1 MDHLLSLA
9 TLFPALL
16 AVLYAALLVL
26 LAARDRQHVSVG
38 ARRYLLPT
46 LLVAGL
52 AAAAQLLPEQAHRES
67 LAAELFVGD
76 LAPPSAVVL
85 LTDLMLVLFG
95 MQSLRYLQRPVT
107 PWAVAGLTWWA
118 AQAIL
123 LAFPPGATADL
134 PVGEAG
140 WLRELDAT
148 TATGLV
154 FLGGWG
160 AGTVWLLGA
169 AFLTFYDAHLPEVAN
184 RALFWAIVIPLVWI
198 GAVLGTNDRSL
209 TAKIGWC
216 VQFFGLLG
224 AFYSVVTHRVF
235 NVRRT
240 LRWVALAA
248 LMTIITTAF
257 AWGLLLG
264 GVELERDNNAE
275 LTVIGTVAV
284 MAALAY
290 LMLGLI
296 IRQVIRYLDDHPT
309 TGGLSPLLRHFSEEV
324 AGIVDLDQL
333 LSLTNRTVSYVLH
346 ARRAGVLLV
355 TDDDAEGITLEA
367 RDEAPGDAPPAAQR
381 LRHDSPI
388 LQHFLNRRTPLLQYD
403 LDFGRAYTLADPAE
417 RAFFA
422 GLRMSVYAP
431 VFVQGRLV
439 GLVCCGA
446 KTSDDAFTRHDL
458 EVLMTL
464 ANHVG
469 GALRTA
475 RLVDDLRRR
484 EAEQAR
490 LNRALS
496 TTKEQLEKLDSVK
509 TDFITVASH
518 ELRTPLAQI
527 RGYTDILDVMND
539 DGTLDEDQIAGMVSS
554 LRKAAD
560 RLEDLIG
567 AMLDVSQLDV
577 NAMDLV
583 FAEVRLETVMR
594 MAIEPLTEAIKHRKL
609 MLSARH
615 LRSLPPIQADQQRLV
630 QAFRNVISNAI
641 KFTPDGGRI
650 DITGRMQGDEI
661 VITVQDTGI
670 GIDESNHELIFEK
683 FFRVQD
689 PKLHSSGATKF
700 MGGGPGLGLTIA
712 RGVIEGHGGRIWVS
726 SPGYDAEALPGSTFT
741 ITLPLH
747 PPAGTRRV
755 LPFELAGMSGQL
767 TTARAGTPASRPFD
781 ETRVA
786 MQTPPKGLTADL
798 TGLPPTLTGN

>member
-1 MDHLLSLA
+1 MDHLLTLA

-16 AVLYAALLVL
+16 AVLYAVLLVL
-26 LAARDRQHVSVG
+26 LAARDRQHVSIG

-67 LAAELFVGD
+67 VVAGLFVGD
-76 LAPPSAVVL
+76 LAPPSVVVL
-85 LTDLMLVLFG
+85 LTNLMLVLFG
-95 MQSLRYLQRPVT
+95 MQSLRYLHRPVL
-107 PWAVAGLTWWA
+107 PWAVVGLAWWA
-118 AQAIL
+118 VQVIL
-123 LAFPPGATADL
+123 LAFPPAATAEL

-140 WLRELDAT
+140 WLRDLD
-148 TATGLV
+148 TATPTGLLL
-154 FLGGWG
+154 LGGWG
-160 AGTVWLLGA
+160 TGTAWLLGA
-169 AFLTFYDAHLPEVAN
+169 AFMTFYKAHLPEVAS

-198 GAVLGTNDRSL
+198 GAVVGTNDRTF

-216 VQFFGLLG
+216 IQFCGLLG

-235 NVRRT
+235 NFRRA
-240 LRWVALAA
+240 LRWAA
-248 LMTIITTAF
+248 LLVVGAIITTAF
-257 AWGLLLG
+257 TWTLLLS

-275 LTVIGTVAV
+275 LSVIGTLAAL
-284 MAALAY
+284 AALAY
-290 LMLGLI
+290 LALGLAF
-296 IRQVIRYLDDHPT
+296 RQALYYLDQT
-309 TGGLSPLLRHFSEEV
+309 ATSGLSPLLRHYSEEV
-324 AGIVDLDQL
+324 TDIVDLDQL
-333 LSLTNRTVSYVLH
+333 LSLTNRTVSYLLRV
-346 ARRAGVLLV
+346 RRVGVLLV
-355 TDDDAEGITLEA
+355 TDDGAEGITLET
-367 RDEAPGDAPPAAQR
+367 RDEAPGEGPPATQR
-381 LRHDSPI
+381 LKYDSPI
-388 LQHFLNRRTPLLQYD
+388 LQHFLDRRTPLLQYD
-403 LDFGRAYTLADPAE
+403 LDFERAYTLADPGE

-422 GLRMSVYAP
+422 DLRMSVYAP

-439 GLVCCGA
+439 GLLCCGA

-458 EVLMTL
+458 EALMTI

-469 GALRTA
+469 SALRSA

-496 TTKEQLEKLDSVK
+496 TAKEQLEKLDSVK

-539 DGTLDEDQIAGMVSS
+539 DGSLDEDQIAGMASS

-560 RLEDLIG
+560 RLEDLIA

-577 NAMDLV
+577 NAMDLA
-583 FAEVRLETVMR
+583 FAEVRLEAVMR
-594 MAIEPLTEAIKHRKL
+594 MAIEPLSEAIKHRKL
-609 MLSARH
+609 MLSARQ
-615 LRSLPPIQADQQRLV
+615 LRDLPPIQADQQRLV

-650 DITGRMQGDEI
+650 DIIGRMQDDEI
-661 VITVQDTGI
+661 VITIQDTGI
-670 GIDESNHELIFEK
+670 GIDESNQELIFEK

-712 RGVIEGHGGRIWVS
+712 RGVIEGHGGRIWVT

-741 ITLPLH
+741 ITLPQH

-755 LPFELAGMSGQL
+755 LPFELAGMSGHL
-767 TTARAGTPASRPFD
+767 TAGSAAVPSPHPFD
-781 ETRVA
+781 ETRVTA
-786 MQTPPKGLTADL
+786 HTPPKGLAAADL
-798 TGLPPTLTGN
+798 AGPPTTLTMD